1 MVVPVRCA
9 KRRNC
14 KDFRPATSGRLPT
27 SMGTVYGMMPQN
39 KLSQVTVYYK
49 WRGLPQDDPGVLTDT
64 DIGGVALN
72 DNTQGLEVQLW
83 TFTAVDNQVFVSAA
97 NTGGD
102 TLLLTATAGK
112 IEEVLGTF
120 DQNMQP
126 MVAYLVEAQ
135 WYYHWFDSVTH
146 GFITSQL
153 PVGTTSCRVAF
164 DDRRKDQSP
173 NSDILLFY
181 TLNANLYF
189 RMQRDRYQVDYLLRE
204 SVHATL
210 LRADMSAINRMQLK
224 MQAERL

>member
-1 MVVPVRCA
+1 
-9 KRRNC
+9 
-14 KDFRPATSGRLPT
+14 
-27 SMGTVYGMMPQN
+27 MMPQN
-39 KLSQVTVYYK
+39 KLSQVTVYYV
-49 WRGLPQDDPGVLTDT
+49 WRGPDQADPGVLVDT
-64 DIGGVALN
+64 DMGGIALN
-72 DNTQGLEVQLW
+72 DNSQGLDVQLW
-83 TFTAVDNQVFVSAA
+83 TFTAVDNQVFVAAA

-126 MVAYLVEAQ
+126 MVAYRVVDQ
-135 WYYHWFDSVTH
+135 WYYWWFDAVTH

-153 PVGTTSCRVAF
+153 PVGTSSCRVAF
-164 DDRRKDQSP
+164 DDRRRDQSP

-181 TLNANLYF
+181 TLNANLYM
-189 RMQRDRYQVDYLLRE
+189 RMQRDRYQVDYLLRA

-210 LRADMSAINRMQLK
+210 LRADMNAINRMQLK